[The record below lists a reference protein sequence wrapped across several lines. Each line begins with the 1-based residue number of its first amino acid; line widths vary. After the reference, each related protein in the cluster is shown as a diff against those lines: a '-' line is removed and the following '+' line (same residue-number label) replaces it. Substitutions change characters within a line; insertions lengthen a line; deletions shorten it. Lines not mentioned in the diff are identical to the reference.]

1 MNLRATIATAAA
13 LFMCAISVP
22 AHSSNH
28 PVTGDES
35 EPLAV
40 KYPPEAIL
48 GEWWTEK
55 EDKRPSAKI
64 KFVLAQDGTYTG
76 ILAWSPES
84 KKDVHNKD
92 PKLRDRPVVG
102 IVLMW
107 NLRYDDGEYTGGY
120 VYNPE
125 DGGTYRFKAEVLTPE
140 WLKIRGY
147 LGIAL
152 FGQTQ
157 KWSRTQQGV

>member
-1 MNLRATIATAAA
+1 MNLRATIATAAV
-13 LFMCAISVP
+13 LFTCAYSVP
-22 AHSSNH
+22 AISSDQSV
-28 PVTGDES
+28 PRDEGG
-35 EPLAV
+35 PLTV

-55 EDKRPSAKI
+55 EDKRPSAKV

-84 KKDVHNKD
+84 KKDVNNKD

-125 DGGTYRFKAEVLTPE
+125 DGGTYRFKAEVLTPQS
-140 WLKIRGY
+140 LKIRGY

-157 KWSRTQQGV
+157 KWSRTPQGA